1 MEEAIYK
8 NMTRE
13 EIIEKL
19 IDNIADA
26 METGGFS
33 ISKLL
38 RFGHVG
44 FNNLSD
50 QELIEEFISIEG

>member
-1 MEEAIYK
+1 
-8 NMTRE
+8 
-13 EIIEKL
+13 
-19 IDNIADA
+19 